1 MAWLYV
7 PGQEGLS
14 SDCTWPSEMPIGLSL
29 AWNGKLLLSRS
40 WSRASKTAPFPRFL
54 SGIALPPSTADRG
67 VASWISSLAASRASR
82 SVWLDRSG
90 EMLTPGISGHT
101 SPGSSG
107 SASQRW
113 SSLRTF
119 RDCSTLPLLTDQDTH
134 TSWLRET
141 YSAWVTGLRAA
152 SSRRRKSVPLTSENG
167 SSSWPS
173 ATSHDGRRP
182 GADIRSTQGGNLS
195 REAALWPSPRSEDSE
210 SAGNHPGA
218 VDSLTGAMG
227 LWQTPASDSFR
238 SRGGDRKDE
247 QGLDQQARGFEQWGT
262 PSSREW
268 KGAHPEHALTRKDG
282 KSRMDLLGNQAV
294 YWQTP
299 TAGDEVKTSSRMREG
314 HHNSLKAQVLSGSQP
329 FPPDPETGRPGRE
342 SSPSTPSTR
351 RVLNPVF
358 VEMLMGWRPG
368 WTSLEPLG
376 SGSPATGSC
385 PHRPSSLS
393 EPYGGR

>member
-141 YSAWVTGLRAA
+141 YSAWVTGLRVA
-152 SSRRRKSVPLTSENG
+152 SSRRRKLGRLTSESG

-182 GADIRSTQGGNLS
+182 GADVRSTQGANLS

-218 VDSLTGAMG
+218 VDSLTGATG

-268 KGAHPEHALTRKDG
+268 KGAYPEHALTRKDG
-282 KSRMDLLGNQAV
+282 KSRMNLLGNQAV

>member
-1 MAWLYV
+1 M
-7 PGQEGLS
+7 E
-14 SDCTWPSEMPIGLSL
+14 
-29 AWNGKLLLSRS
+29 
-40 WSRASKTAPFPRFL
+40 
-54 SGIALPPSTADRG
+54 
-67 VASWISSLAASRASR
+67 
-82 SVWLDRSG
+82 
-90 EMLTPGISGHT
+90 
-101 SPGSSG
+101 
-107 SASQRW
+107 
-113 SSLRTF
+113 
-119 RDCSTLPLLTDQDTH
+119 
-134 TSWLRET
+134 
-141 YSAWVTGLRAA
+141 
-152 SSRRRKSVPLTSENG
+152 
-167 SSSWPS
+167 
-173 ATSHDGRRP
+173 
-182 GADIRSTQGGNLS
+182 QG
-195 REAALWPSPRSEDSE
+195 PTPRSEDSE